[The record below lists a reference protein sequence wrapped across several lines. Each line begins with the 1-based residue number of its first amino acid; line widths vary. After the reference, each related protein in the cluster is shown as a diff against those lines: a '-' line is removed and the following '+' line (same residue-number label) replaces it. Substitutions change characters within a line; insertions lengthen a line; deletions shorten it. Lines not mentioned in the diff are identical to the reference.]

1 MRPSSRSNAS
11 ATRSSTIATDS
22 LVQRIELSNA
32 FESARQAAACATSA
46 LASTSAGTLPGP
58 TPSAGLPERYAARTT
73 AVPPV
78 ATITSTPRSA
88 ISASI
93 SGIVGS
99 STTCRQPSGAP
110 ASTAARAS
118 SCTAATDVSRAS
130 GCGETTTAL
139 RVISASSTLK

>member
-1 MRPSSRSNAS
+1 M
-11 ATRSSTIATDS
+11 
-22 LVQRIELSNA
+22 
-32 FESARQAAACATSA
+32 
-46 LASTSAGTLPGP
+46 
-58 TPSAGLPERYAARTT
+58 
-73 AVPPV
+73 PPV

-110 ASTAARAS
+110 AATAACAS
-118 SCTAATDVSRAS
+118 RLTASTEVRRAS

-139 RVISASSTLK
+139 RVISASSTLKYTVAIGLVDGVSASTTPAGLGTATIFASASTWAST

>member
-1 MRPSSRSNAS
+1 
-11 ATRSSTIATDS
+11 
-22 LVQRIELSNA
+22 
-32 FESARQAAACATSA
+32 
-46 LASTSAGTLPGP
+46 
-58 TPSAGLPERYAARTT
+58 LPERYAARTT

-78 ATITSTPRSA
+78 ATITSTPRSL

-110 ASTAARAS
+110 ADTAACARRWTASAEVLRA
-118 SCTAATDVSRAS
+118 R

-139 RVISASSTLK
+139 RVISARITLKYTVAIGFVEGVRASTTPAGLGTATIFASASTCAST